1 MVSNHDKAAR
11 MNPLF
16 HSREI
21 LAEYGISAA
30 GLSSEALRVAVVAR
44 LPRSA
49 DREQFNALA
58 DKCGT
63 RDDLTNLAARTLR
76 AFEKRGTPLRP
87 PPSEEDDVELGGKGE
102 DTTESQAPYTVK

>member
-1 MVSNHDKAAR
+1 

-16 HSREI
+16 QAREI

-30 GLSSEALRVAVVAR
+30 GLSSEALRAAVVAR
-44 LPRSA
+44 LPRSE
-49 DREQFNALA
+49 DRKQFNALA

-63 RDDLTNLAARTLR
+63 RDDLTNLAARTLK

-87 PPSEEDDVELGGKGE
+87 PPSRDDDVDLGSKDG
-102 DTTESQAPYTVK
+102 DIPESEVPYTIK

>member
-1 MVSNHDKAAR
+1 

-16 HSREI
+16 HAREI

-44 LPRSA
+44 LPRSE
-49 DREQFNALA
+49 DRKQFNALA

-63 RDDLTNLAARTLR
+63 RDDLTNLAARTLK
-76 AFEKRGTPLRP
+76 AFDKRGTPLRP
-87 PPSEEDDVELGGKGE
+87 PPSTEDDVGLGDKDN
-102 DTTESQAPYTVK
+102 DTPESQGPYTIK

>member
-1 MVSNHDKAAR
+1 

-16 HSREI
+16 HAREI
-21 LAEYGISAA
+21 LAEFGISAA

-44 LPRSA
+44 LPRSE
-49 DREQFNALA
+49 DRKQFNALA

-63 RDDLTNLAARTLR
+63 RDDLTNLAAKTLK

-87 PPSEEDDVELGGKGE
+87 PPSEEENVDVGGKE
-102 DTTESQAPYTVK
+102 DDTAESKAPYTVK

>member
-1 MVSNHDKAAR
+1 
-11 MNPLF
+11 
-16 HSREI
+16 

-44 LPRSA
+44 LPRSE
-49 DREQFNALA
+49 DRKQFNALA

-76 AFEKRGTPLRP
+76 AFEGRRTPLHP
-87 PPSEEDDVELGGKGE
+87 PPLGEDDLYLGSK
-102 DTTESQAPYTVK
+102 DDNTPESQAPYTIR

>member
-1 MVSNHDKAAR
+1 

-16 HSREI
+16 HAREI

-44 LPRSA
+44 LPRSE
-49 DREQFNALA
+49 DRKQFNALA

-87 PPSEEDDVELGGKGE
+87 PPSAEDGVDLGDKDN
-102 DTTESQAPYTVK
+102 DTPESQGPYTIK